1 MAAARPTVAVA
12 VAALAAATVA
22 PVRLPAAWR
31 FGGGGGGGKYG
42 PSTAGGTGG
51 FGGGGGGS
59 ANDVTG
65 GTAASAAAPAPAA
78 AAAPAVSAAATPA
91 VAAGGGGGGLGA
103 GGAIFVQEG
112 GALIVSGPLS
122 VSGNSVTAG
131 ARGVGV
137 QNGQAGSAFGS
148 GIFIQGNNGITFS
161 LGSGQTATVSDVI
174 TDQTGSGGTGGNA
187 GAGSLTKSGAGT
199 LTLGGN
205 NGYTGGTA
213 INGGIVSVSAH
224 NNLGN
229 AAGALAFGGGTLQLG
244 ASFNLSSTRTITLNA
259 GGGSIDTNG
268 FSTTISQAIGGTGA
282 LSKTGTGTL
291 TLGGNNG
298 YAGGT
303 TVSAGTLAIG
313 NSSALGTGTVLLG
326 GGTTLQAAA
335 NGLSVGNAI
344 SLGGSATI
352 DTQSN
357 GLTLTNAILGGW
369 SLTKIGTG
377 TLTLDNA
384 NAAYTGATTVAA
396 CTLALLNGADMSNT
410 SLMTVNGGATFD
422 IGHTGSAA
430 INALAGGGTVQLG
443 GNGLVILNASTEFS
457 GAVAGSGGLEILSG
471 TQTLS
476 GVNGYTNAHADR
488 PGRHPCSEGKRLD
501 RQFRLRWLRGGRSPR
516 STSRRP
522 TRAPPSPG
530 CSSLGGDGIVSLGS
544 KTLTVTNGSSFAG
557 VIQDGGI
564 AGGTGGSL
572 IISAPG
578 LGQDLSGVNTYT
590 RSTTIT
596 GNASLS
602 LSGNGSIASSSGLI
616 LSGAGA
622 TFDISASSG
631 NQTIKDLSGV
641 AGSTIQLGANSLTV
655 GTANSTSF
663 AGSIDGS
670 GGLVKAGTGTLTLDR
685 HQQLSGRHHHQ
696 RRPGQF
702 QLRPTISV
710 TGNITLDGGGLQ
722 WATGTTTDISSKL
735 AALFWHRWRARS
747 TPTATTSRFRPPSPA
762 SAA

>member
-1 MAAARPTVAVA
+1 M
-12 VAALAAATVA
+12 
-22 PVRLPAAWR
+22 
-31 FGGGGGGGKYG
+31 
-42 PSTAGGTGG
+42 
-51 FGGGGGGS
+51 
-59 ANDVTG
+59 
-65 GTAASAAAPAPAA
+65 
-78 AAAPAVSAAATPA
+78 
-91 VAAGGGGGGLGA
+91 
-103 GGAIFVQEG
+103 
-112 GALIVSGPLS
+112 
-122 VSGNSVTAG
+122 
-131 ARGVGV
+131 
-137 QNGQAGSAFGS
+137 
-148 GIFIQGNNGITFS
+148 
-161 LGSGQTATVSDVI
+161 
-174 TDQTGSGGTGGNA
+174 
-187 GAGSLTKSGAGT
+187 
-199 LTLGGN
+199 
-205 NGYTGGTA
+205 
-213 INGGIVSVSAH
+213 
-224 NNLGN
+224 
-229 AAGALAFGGGTLQLG
+229 
-244 ASFNLSSTRTITLNA
+244 
-259 GGGSIDTNG
+259 
-268 FSTTISQAIGGTGA
+268 
-282 LSKTGTGTL
+282 SKTGTGTL

-357 GLTLTNAILGGW
+357 GLSLTNAILGGG

-396 CTLALLNGADMSNT
+396 GTLALLNGADMSNT

-422 IGHTGSAA
+422 ISGHTGSAA

-476 GVNGYTNAHADR
+476 GVNGYTNATQID
-488 PGRHPCSEGKRLD
+488 PGATLALKGNGSIASSAFVGFAGAGATLD
-501 RQFRLRWLRGGRSPR
+501 ISQTNSG
-516 STSRRP
+516 TSV
-522 TRAPPSPG
+522 AG
-530 CSSLGGDGIVSLGS
+530 LFSLGGDGIVSLGS

-670 GGLVKAGTGTLTLDR
+670 GGLVKRHRHADVDR

-702 QLRPTISV
+702 QLVQQFRSRKHHARRRRPAMGHRHDHRHLIE
-710 TGNITLDGGGLQ
+710 
-722 WATGTTTDISSKL
+722 ARR
-735 AALFWHRWRARS
+735 FWHRWRDVQHQRQQRHAFVRPLRPRRPDQGRRRQPRTQRHQHLYRPDHGQRRHPVGEWLDRVVERAHRERRRQLGGNGTLASTTINGGTLSPGNSIGTLTVQGNLVLTSAAAYLVEVSPTQADRTNVTGTATLAGTVQAVFGPGSYIARS
-747 TPTATTSRFRPPSPA
+747 TRFVGRGRAQRHLRQPHHRRPAGGLRGGAELYRHRRDLESDRHAGATAPD
-762 SAA
+762 SAARRMAA